1 MQALAARTANGD
13 RNADIAAVVDRLARV
28 TTPERSQL
36 LLRIADLYVASAG
49 NLDDDAISAFDTIM
63 LSQIAIS
70 DHAAIIALSRKL
82 APLANPP
89 PTLLAAF
96 AGNAEIAIAGPPLSN
111 SPYFSTAELI
121 RFAAMNGQAHL
132 HALCGRAAIP
142 EPLARVLIDRGGP
155 SVLNRLL
162 MTPVAR
168 YDATDFGKLLK
179 RANADERGRVMTD
192 QRAGIMTTPDRSA
205 SDARV
210 VNISASG
217 AGIIPEAFDSLPEA
231 FTIILYAVER
241 RRVPC
246 RLVWKSDS
254 GLGVAFEAN
263 PFAD

>member
-1 MQALAARTANGD
+1 MLAQATRTADGD
-13 RNADIAAVVDRLARV
+13 RNADIAAVVERLACI

-36 LLRIADLYVASAG
+36 LLRIADLYIAGAG
-49 NLDDDAISAFDTIM
+49 NLDDDAIAAFDTIM

-70 DHAAIIALSRKL
+70 DHAAVVALSRKL

-96 AGNAEIAIAGPPLSN
+96 AGNADIAIAGPALSH

-132 HALCGRAAIP
+132 HALCSRAEIP

-162 MTPVAR
+162 MTSAAH
-168 YDATDFGKLLK
+168 YDAADFGWLLK
-179 RANADERGRVMTD
+179 RAIADERGRVMTD
-192 QRAGIMTTPDRSA
+192 QRAGIATAPDRLA
-205 SDARV
+205 CDARV
-210 VNISASG
+210 VNISMSG
-217 AGIIPEAFDSLPEA
+217 AGIIPDAFDSLPES

-246 RLVWKSDS
+246 RLVWKSAF
-254 GLGVAFEAN
+254 GLGVAFETN